1 MYNYKIT
8 VNEKNV
14 YTSSKGFK
22 FKDSAKVEMETMM
35 EYFRSK
41 GNEASGKVVKV

>member
-8 VNEKNV
+8 VNEKDV
-14 YTSSKGFK
+14 KTSSKGFK
-22 FKDSAKVEMETMM
+22 FKNSAQVEMEAVM

-41 GNEASGKVVKV
+41 GNEVSGKVVKV